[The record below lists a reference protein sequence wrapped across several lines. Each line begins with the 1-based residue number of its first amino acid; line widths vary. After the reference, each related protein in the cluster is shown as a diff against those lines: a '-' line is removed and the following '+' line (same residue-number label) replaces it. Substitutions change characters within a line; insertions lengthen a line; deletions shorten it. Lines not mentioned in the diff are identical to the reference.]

1 MQKKRDLAKA
11 AAKSIGKL
19 ERFCNI
25 RNEHNIDLVHDYHS
39 CMVKSSILQ
48 SRGFFSRSL
57 THSLIASVENHFW
70 NKNHICINMNE
81 TECKK

>member
-48 SRGFFSRSL
+48 SRGFFLAHSSL
-57 THSLIASVENHFW
+57 LLKIIS
-70 NKNHICINMNE
+70 E
-81 TECKK
+81 TKTIFA